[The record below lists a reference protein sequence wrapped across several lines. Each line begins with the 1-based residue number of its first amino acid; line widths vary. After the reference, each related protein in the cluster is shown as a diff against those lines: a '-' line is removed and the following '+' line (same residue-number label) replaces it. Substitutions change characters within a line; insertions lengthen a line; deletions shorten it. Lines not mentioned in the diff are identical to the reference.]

1 MNIFLRM
8 AFKEYKDCILF
19 KAHTQMNQGI
29 KLWSFAMKKIF
40 HKIFKSLPFLIFLLD
55 VIIPTKIN
63 FDKFFHVDVMVI
75 LMICLG
81 IIFKAVWLK
90 KLSCYFIMICVRAS
104 VCIHDES
111 KWAIVSRFEIYV
123 MYMFKARDFRIIVL
137 CLLSNGLQK
146 WLYSFLT
153 VNFTLCVVYLFF
165 FFLVI
170 CTVYLA

>member
-8 AFKEYKDCILF
+8 AFKEYKNCIWF

-40 HKIFKSLPFLIFLLD
+40 H
-55 VIIPTKIN
+55 KIN

-90 KLSCYFIMICVRAS
+90 KLSCYCIMICVRAS
-104 VCIHDES
+104 VCNHDES
-111 KWAIVSRFEIYV
+111 KWAIVSRFGIYV

-153 VNFTLCVVYLFF
+153 VNFIAPL
-165 FFLVI
+165 
-170 CTVYLA
+170 